1 MFKVEDR
8 RSPFGV
14 SVSNNNCKCFS
25 SKSFKGLIYEPTLN
39 LFWSSVSQ
47 SSGETLNYDVYI
59 DDYCTDNLKGRPH
72 FLSYLTHYS
81 AKLFSR
87 VGSAT
92 SLKALISQNG

>member
-39 LFWSSVSQ
+39 LFWSSVSKII
-47 SSGETLNYDVYI
+47 GGNPRL
-59 DDYCTDNLKGRPH
+59 
-72 FLSYLTHYS
+72 
-81 AKLFSR
+81 
-87 VGSAT
+87 
-92 SLKALISQNG
+92 